1 MIVLLQAAA
10 DAHWQRKIEDERTKV
25 HFMVIKKNL
34 DFEFLKFVRLEPHL
48 QAAAAA
54 AAAAADAQRKIDDE
68 RRKVC
73 FLVER
78 ELMGGEPREN

>member
-1 MIVLLQAAA
+1 M
-10 DAHWQRKIEDERTKV
+10 
-25 HFMVIKKNL
+25 
-34 DFEFLKFVRLEPHL
+34 RLEPHI
-48 QAAAAA
+48 QAAAAS

-73 FLVER
+73 FLVKR